1 MQVRMSNKTEATWHG
16 LPKAEWDALVQEA
29 ARRIEQKLT
38 KEKDTN
44 EQS

>member
-1 MQVRMSNKTEATWHG
+1 VSEKAEATWHG

-29 ARRIEQKLT
+29 ARRINEKLT
-38 KEKDTN
+38 KEKDTD